1 VIPTVAE
8 LRQRTLAALEVGR
21 TDVIKHQNAVL
32 EMTAGQAVLD
42 PDLALQQPIQ
52 RLIGLVILDLAE
64 AQNRAQTRH
73 CRLFIHRSHKAQLR
87 PRRDHA
93 IDHHRQHQIAIAP
106 RRSVLRRT
114 QNQTVQHYLTDHSQH
129 RSNMA
134 VRQRALDLQFIRACP
149 NQRASLEDRLQHHH
163 HIVRQL
169 AQIDQRPLLGAAVLI
184 AIALAQQHC
193 RRGIPIRNRLNE
205 HVRIES
211 QAR

>member
-73 CRLFIHRSHKAQLR
+73 CRLFIHR
-87 PRRDHA
+87 
-93 IDHHRQHQIAIAP
+93 
-106 RRSVLRRT
+106 
-114 QNQTVQHYLTDHSQH
+114 
-129 RSNMA
+129 
-134 VRQRALDLQFIRACP
+134 
-149 NQRASLEDRLQHHH
+149 
-163 HIVRQL
+163 
-169 AQIDQRPLLGAAVLI
+169 
-184 AIALAQQHC
+184 
-193 RRGIPIRNRLNE
+193 
-205 HVRIES
+205 
-211 QAR
+211 